1 MKIFFSYL
9 ARIVISVPL
18 IGATILDVVLLLLNV
33 AGIDF
38 TIPSWAYVAVL
49 AAGFLVENF
58 RIFRELE
65 ARKVDA
71 SIICGIYS
79 GNHETPADAISFS
92 IPHNPDFRPSFGLAI
107 ATDKPGTTYK
117 GVLVT
122 LSFYWRGDVPRKG
135 ITIRPPSQDKRWQ
148 EISGHIVMDRPATFR
163 FNAPEEAIT
172 NGAPLLLQYL
182 TFHVVERLKGYI
194 LIKCVVTGLEP
205 RASKAYELVINL
217 APQEAG

>member
-1 MKIFFSYL
+1 MKTFLGFVV
-9 ARIVISVPL
+9 RIVRSVPV
-18 IGATILDVVLLLLNV
+18 IGAGILDVVLLLVN
-33 AGIDF
+33 ATGIDF
-38 TIPSWAYVAVL
+38 TMPSWGYVAVL
-49 AAGFLVENF
+49 AAGFLIESY
-58 RIFRELE
+58 RIFAELE

-71 SIICGIYS
+71 SIVCGIYS
-79 GNHETPADAISFS
+79 GNHESWADAISFT
-92 IPHNPDFRPSFGLAI
+92 IPSNPDFRPSFGIAI
-107 ATDKPGTTYK
+107 ATDRPGTTYK

-122 LSFYWRGDVPRKG
+122 LSFYWRGDVPSKG

-172 NGAPLLLQYL
+172 NGAPLLLQPL

-205 RASKAYELVINL
+205 RASRAYELVINL
-217 APQEAG
+217 AP